1 MLALCSVHAVAMLIE
16 WIETIPKKS
25 DKQQPLSDVT
35 EENIHHTFLE
45 VWIGSF
51 IRPSS
56 ENVGVPAEPV

>member
-1 MLALCSVHAVAMLIE
+1 MLTE

-25 DKQQPLSDVT
+25 GKQQPLSDVT
-35 EENIHHTFLE
+35 EGNIHHTFLE

-51 IRPSS
+51 IRHSS